1 MNQLHEINEIRETPG
16 IKQFKEAKKDYPD
29 CILFFRMGDFYEM
42 FFDDAKI
49 ASKVLGITL
58 TKRGGAPLAGIPHFI
73 GEENISKMV
82 KAGYKVAVCE
92 QLEDP
97 KTVKNR
103 IVKRGVV
110 RVITPGT
117 ITALDFLDS
126 KSNNYIIGIIPTT
139 QFTKNR
145 YADKE
150 RRENERESI
159 QTAQENKISPKYG
172 FAIADSS
179 TGIFKTTVIES
190 LQVLEQEI
198 ARFSPSEILIPL
210 QFSDWLRKIDDKT
223 YTTQIEEH
231 FYSYHSAYKRL
242 TTHFKTLNLEGFGIE
257 DSELATQS
265 AGALLSYL
273 YANQKDQVAQITS
286 LSTYNPSIYM
296 ILDRTTIRNLELFR
310 NIRDN
315 TDRGSLISVID
326 LTVTNMG
333 GRLLKYW
340 LSHPLLHVET
350 IKERLNAVEELTNQT
365 LVREEI
371 RKLLEEV
378 YDIERLIT
386 RVSTRSANPKEII
399 ALKNSLDQIPKIK
412 KEIQTLSSH
421 LIENV
426 KSIHELRNIS
436 NLIERGINENP
447 PSKITE
453 GDIIKKGFSAEL
465 DELRE
470 LMSGGKKFISELE
483 EREQERAKIPLKI
496 GFNKV
501 HGYYI
506 EVTKRLSDKV
516 PSDYIRRQT
525 LTNAERYI
533 TPELKEK
540 EEAILNA
547 EERTIRIEN
556 DLFNKII
563 DEINLHV
570 KELQNIAQ
578 NIALLDVLISFATCA
593 VNNNYSKP
601 EVHDGYESL
610 IEDGRHPVIEQ
621 IHPEPYVPNHTILT
635 PEQRLVIITGP
646 NMAGKSSFMR
656 QVALIHLLAQI
667 GSFVPCRSARLALV
681 DRIFTRVGAY
691 DDLTMGQST
700 FMVEMTETA
709 NILNNLS
716 KRSLVIMDEIGRGTS
731 TFDGIS
737 LAWAVAESL
746 YESGAK
752 TLFATHYHQLNKLA
766 EDFDGVKN
774 YNIAVKEK
782 NDEIIFLRKLIEGG
796 TDKSYGIQV
805 AKLAGV
811 PSRVIE
817 RARKIQS
824 MLETEDEIGAR
835 LRAPL
840 KKKTEKPILLEE
852 IRIDTSK
859 EIKQEDVSLNKF
871 LGE

>member
-1 MNQLHEINEIRETPG
+1 MKQLHEIRETPG
-16 IKQFKEAKKDYPD
+16 IRQFKEVKKEYPD
-29 CILFFRMGDFYEM
+29 SIIFFRMGDFYEM
-42 FFDDAKI
+42 FFEDAKT

-58 TKRGGAPLAGIPHFI
+58 TKRGGAPLAGVPHFT
-73 GEENISKMV
+73 GEDNINKMV

-103 IVKRGVV
+103 IVNRGVV

-126 KSNNYIIGIIPTT
+126 KSNNYIVCIIPNNKVLKEEGYG
-139 QFTKNR
+139 KN
-145 YADKE
+145 
-150 RRENERESI
+150 NI
-159 QTAQENKISPKYG
+159 NKIKDTNIKTLFG
-172 FAIADSS
+172 FSIADVS
-179 TGIFKTTVIES
+179 TGVFKTTVIDS
-190 LQVLEQEI
+190 FQMLEQEL
-198 ARFSPSEILIPL
+198 ARFSPSEVLIPHEYW
-210 QFSDWLRKIDDKT
+210 DWFRRIDDST
-223 YTTQIEEH
+223 YTNQIGEH
-231 FYSYHSAYKRL
+231 LYSYHSSYKRL
-242 TTHFKTLNLEGFGIE
+242 TRHFNVLNLEGFGIE

-273 YANQKDQVAQITS
+273 YENQKDSVAQITS
-286 LSTYNPSIYM
+286 LSVYNPNIYM
-296 ILDRTTIRNLELFR
+296 ILDRTTIKNLELFS

-315 TDRGSLISVID
+315 TQRGSLISVID

-340 LSHPLLHVET
+340 LSHPLLHIGT
-350 IKERLNAVEELTNQT
+350 IHERLNSVEELTIQT
-365 LVREEI
+365 LVREEVK
-371 RKLLEEV
+371 KLLEDI

-386 RVSTRSANPKEII
+386 RISTRSANPKDLI
-399 ALKNSLDQIPKIK
+399 ALMSSLDQIPKIK
-412 KEIQTLSSH
+412 KEISNLSSH
-421 LIENV
+421 LIENI
-426 KSIHELRNIS
+426 KEMHELRNVS
-436 NLIERGINENP
+436 NLIEKSINENP
-447 PSKITE
+447 PSKITD
-453 GDIIKKGFSAEL
+453 GNIIKKGFSQEL

-470 LMSGGKKFISELE
+470 LMKGGKKFIAELE
-483 EREQERAKIPLKI
+483 AKEQESAKIPLKI
-496 GFNKV
+496 GFNRV

-516 PSDYIRRQT
+516 PSHYIRRQT

-533 TPELKEK
+533 TPELKDK

-547 EERTIRIEN
+547 EEKMIKLEQE
-556 DLFNKII
+556 LFNHIL
-563 DEINLHV
+563 DEISLDIKNLQ
-570 KELQNIAQ
+570 EIAQ
-578 NIALLDVLISFATCA
+578 NVALLDVLISFSTCA
-593 VNNNYSKP
+593 VNNHYSKP
-601 EVHDGYESL
+601 EVHEGYESL

-621 IHPEPYVPNHTILT
+621 THPEPYVPNHTILT
-635 PEQRLVIITGP
+635 SEQRLMIITGA
-646 NMAGKSSFMR
+646 NMSGKSSFMR

-667 GSFVPCRSARLALV
+667 GSFVPCNSVRSALV

-737 LAWAVAESL
+737 LAWAIAESL

-766 EDFDGVKN
+766 EEFEGVKN
-774 YNIAVKEK
+774 YNLAMKEK
-782 NDEIIFLRKLIEGG
+782 GDDIIFLRKLIEGG

-817 RARKIQS
+817 RAKKIQS

-840 KKKTEKPILLEE
+840 KKKVEKPLLLED
-852 IRIDTSK
+852 IQIDISK
-859 EIKQEDVSLNKF
+859 EIKQGDVSLNRF
-871 LGE
+871 MDE